1 MRGRSYAM
9 PMVDFMN
16 DRPRVTQ
23 FERTKIQAA
32 VLVPL
37 IKAMEDEIG
46 TEEAHRIVRESLGAS
61 LRDAVKASTSL
72 GDGREAVETLL
83 HISKSVDA
91 QDHQVLP
98 SNDDELNVDVTRCEY
113 AQFFQ
118 RLGEPELG
126 YLLVCERDYDMT
138 DALNNVDMTR
148 TTTIMLGSDRCD
160 FRFKVGPSN

>member
-1 MRGRSYAM
+1 
-9 PMVDFMN
+9 MN

-23 FERTKIQAA
+23 FERTKIQAV

-37 IKAMEDEIG
+37 IKAMEDEFG
-46 TEEAHRIVRESLGAS
+46 TEEAHRIVRDSLGGA
-61 LRDAVKASTSL
+61 LRDSVKASTSL

-83 HISKSVDA
+83 DISMSIDA
-91 QDHQVLP
+91 QDHETLA

-118 RLGEPELG
+118 QMGEPELG

-138 DALNNVDMTR
+138 DALDEVEMTR

-160 FRFKVGPSN
+160 FRFKIQPSG